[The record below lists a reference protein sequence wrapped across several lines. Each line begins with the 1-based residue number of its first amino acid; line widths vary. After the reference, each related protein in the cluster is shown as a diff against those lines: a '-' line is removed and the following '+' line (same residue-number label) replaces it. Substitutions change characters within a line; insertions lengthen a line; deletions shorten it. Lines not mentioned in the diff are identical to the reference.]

1 MASITKLGRGKQ
13 PPRAIDFVDDTEG
26 GKRKRIRLG
35 VTSHDFAEEVCR
47 RVEQLLSAKLLNQG
61 IGPATAEWLA
71 GVSDTLHER
80 IAQKGLCQSRQP
92 ATKAPKLE
100 IWLTKY
106 IGQRGSDLKPGSID
120 RLLIAPDRVL
130 IVDYK
135 SNAVIPD
142 RPDQVPEGIL
152 RQMGAYAHMLGQIY
166 PDRRIDVAILW
177 TRGPHLMPLDPEI
190 VRQAFGRTAF
200 A

>member
-1 MASITKLGRGKQ
+1 MLATELLTEA
-13 PPRAIDFVDDTEG
+13 RAVLADAALSPLFAADT
-26 GKRKRIRLG
+26 
-35 VTSHDFAEEVCR
+35 FAEVA
-47 RVEQLLSAKLLNQG
+47 VTAPWQG
-61 IGPATAEWLA
+61 RILA
-71 GVSDTLHER
+71 
-80 IAQKGLCQSRQP
+80 
-92 ATKAPKLE
+92 
-100 IWLTKY
+100 
-106 IGQRGSDLKPGSID
+106 GSID

-166 PDRRIDVAILW
+166 PDRRIEVAILW

-190 VRQAFGRTAF
+190 VRQAFGRTAI